1 MTQKKE
7 IEKLFYSI
15 GEVSNILK
23 VNVSLIRFWEKEF
36 DNLKPR
42 KNKKGNRLFT
52 KKDLDSLKLIFFLV
66 KEKGFTIKGAK
77 KVLKNNKT
85 HLEENIVLKDKL
97 TEIKDFLISLRSSL

>member
-52 KKDLDSLKLIFFLV
+52 KKDLDCLKLIFFLV

-85 HLEENIVLKDKL
+85 HLEENIFLKDKL

>member
-52 KKDLDSLKLIFFLV
+52 KKDLDCLKLIFFLV

-85 HLEENIVLKDKL
+85 NLEENIFLKDKL